1 MTTDTAGIIIVP
13 DSVSAS
19 DLAVLQRYANA
30 LGGYSA

>member
-1 MTTDTAGIIIVP
+1 VP